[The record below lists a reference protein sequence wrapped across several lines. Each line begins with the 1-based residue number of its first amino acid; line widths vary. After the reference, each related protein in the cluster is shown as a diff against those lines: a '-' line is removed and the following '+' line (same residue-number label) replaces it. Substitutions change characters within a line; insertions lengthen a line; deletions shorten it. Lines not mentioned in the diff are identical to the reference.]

1 MVSLETTAMV
11 AAAHHSCFAI
21 SRAWSQFCRIR
32 HLFVTSE
39 NAGAALSAALPLVR
53 PQTERP
59 EAG

>member
-1 MVSLETTAMV
+1 MVSLETTAM
-11 AAAHHSCFAI
+11 ATAAHHSCFAT
-21 SRAWSQFCRIR
+21 AWGQFCHFR

-53 PQTERP
+53 PQGERP